1 MIFLFPFVYVLSFFY
16 AIVRLFKKK
25 IDGFLIFIVCGLPI
39 YINALSVS
47 FLFGLGKWI
56 PYLQSLKEIA
66 VMATFF
72 VVIREI
78 NKRPVFHLIDKL
90 VIVFFAYTFLYVLFP
105 IGPFALFYKLLAFK
119 NLSFF
124 CLLYVIGRL
133 CKTELVY
140 INKLFSFI
148 VIVIIV
154 AAVVSI
160 TERISYQHLQSFTGF
175 ADYNFYFFNAEA
187 SGNYGLLWTFETESG
202 AKRFGSIFSNPL
214 DLAAS
219 TVLCLGILFGLITHK
234 NKAVTIRPNN
244 FEIVGLVA
252 TVICILLAASR
263 ASFLSYFVLIYIYG
277 WVINNKKIIKL
288 FHVFAFLILY
298 YVFFILEGDL
308 YNFIMNTITFR
319 NESSLGH
326 VIEWIDGINAMVAH
340 PLGMG
345 LGQSGRVTMVNNEN
359 TGGENQFIII
369 GVQAGVIA
377 MFLYIGLYYQILKTG
392 LRELKQSVGKE
403 WKVILSILLIK
414 IGLFIP
420 MFTAYIDSYIYVSYI
435 SWFLTGYMV
444 NMIQTRKAIVA

>member
-66 VMATFF
+66 VIATLF

-78 NKRPVFHLIDKL
+78 TKLPVLHLIDKL
-90 VIVFFAYTFLYVLFP
+90 ILVFFGYTLLYVIMP
-105 IGPFALFYKLLAFK
+105 IGPFSLLPKLLAFK
-119 NLSFF
+119 SLSFF
-124 CLLYVIGRL
+124 CLLYIIGRL
-133 CKTELVY
+133 CETELVY

-154 AAVVSI
+154 AAIVVI
-160 TERISYQHLQSFTGF
+160 AEKIFYQHLHNFTGF

-187 SGNYGLLWTFETESG
+187 SGHYGLLWTFETESG

-219 TVLCLGILFGLITHK
+219 TVLCLGILFGLITNK
-234 NKAVTIRPNN
+234 NKFITIQPNN
-244 FEIVGLVA
+244 FELLGLLA
-252 TVICILLAASR
+252 TTICIFLASSR
-263 ASFLSYFVLIYIYG
+263 ASFLSYFMLVYIYG
-277 WVINNKKIIKL
+277 WILKHKKIINL
-288 FHVFAFLILY
+288 FHIAAILTLY

-308 YNFIMNTITFR
+308 YDFIMNTITFR

-326 VIEWIDGINAMVAH
+326 VLEWIDGINAMASN

-369 GVQAGVIA
+369 GVQAGIIA
-377 MFLYIGLYYQILKTG
+377 MFLYIGLYFQIIKTG

-403 WKVILSILLIK
+403 WKVILSIVLIK

-444 NMIQTRKAIVA
+444 NMIQKRKTAIT

>member
-1 MIFLFPFVYVLSFFY
+1 MIFLFPFLYVLSFFY

-66 VMATFF
+66 VMATLF

-160 TERISYQHLQSFTGF
+160 AERISYQHLQSFTGF

-252 TVICILLAASR
+252 TVVCILLAASR

-403 WKVILSILLIK
+403 WKVILSIVLIK